1 MQARVLRHFRH
12 TQLSVTPWTAA
23 GQAPPS
29 MGFSRQEYWS
39 GLTCASPEDLP
50 NPVIELMSLMSPA
63 FSGGLVTT
71 RAPWEAPSCGR
82 HLRGWPCVIS
92 NYCPF
97 DRTRLRE
104 VVTWFVPQADHQ
116 NVTHGGM
123 QGSPER
129 GLSVSRISWLE
140 VLAASWT

>member
-1 MQARVLRHFRH
+1 MEWVVISFSRNTKESASCFCLLCICKAPQLSRVQACVLRHFRH
-12 TQLSVTPWTAA
+12 IQLSVTSWTAA

-39 GLTCASPEDLP
+39 GLTCAPPGDLP

-71 RAPWEAPSCGR
+71 RAPREAPSCGR
-82 HLRGWPCVIS
+82 LLRGWPCVIS

-97 DRTRLRE
+97 DRTRLE
-104 VVTWFVPQADHQ
+104 KW
-116 NVTHGGM
+116 
-123 QGSPER
+123 
-129 GLSVSRISWLE
+129 
-140 VLAASWT
+140 